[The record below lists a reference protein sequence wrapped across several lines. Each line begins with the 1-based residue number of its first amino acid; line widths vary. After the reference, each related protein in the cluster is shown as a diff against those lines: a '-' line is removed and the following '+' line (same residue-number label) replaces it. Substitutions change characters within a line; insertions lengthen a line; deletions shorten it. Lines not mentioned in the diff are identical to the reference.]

1 MQCCGASQ
9 KGDEITGL
17 ISGECVCSLELQ
29 SRRSLRESEGVMSEL
44 HHVSITIS
52 GSISASGITWPLFF
66 LFLFCTGVE
75 SVCDR

>member
-9 KGDEITGL
+9 KGDEIKGL

-52 GSISASGITWPLFF
+52 GSISASGIMWPLFF
-66 LFLFCTGVE
+66 FCFCCVR
-75 SVCDR
+75 V